1 MDVKGQRVLIFGDSL
16 TARSGAPVQVDITEG
31 TDRRSSSPGDLLA
44 SQLLAAGAAAARIN
58 ARVGRSAWNFWQRE
72 EAAKL
77 IAADLAWQPTIVF
90 VMLGTNDIGLNL
102 TKDRQAL
109 ERIRDAYAAGG
120 AQLVGIG
127 PPAFSVERLAEGSP
141 GVVAMHRKVFGPD
154 RVVDARPLSQDL
166 LEAPGRAGDRVH
178 FTAAGAAALAPRL
191 AAAIAGLPAAPRKG
205 APWKPLGIGFGLTLG
220 LGALIGGMVWVS
232 RRREQLGAA
241 DNLPAVRSPQ
251 EVQKAFEQLGW
262 QLQAVELNMET
273 GAAKIELKRFDGRL
287 LTLVRDSIGR
297 SSITSEYLE
306 AEHGH
311 VGYRRGDRIPWTSS
325 TYRLLSR
332 AKFGPEIGLRSVL
345 RLFANYVGDNALH
358 GDRLLAKQAVA
369 KLIPESTGESGQL
382 APPPSVKQLAAPAP
396 KPGSGWVSASDGKPP
411 KLVAIGKLYV
421 SPRKMGETIID
432 VREGRT
438 SYSKYEPIVV
448 SRLDSGDFYVMDG
461 HHRLLERITDGEK
474 KLPIVF
480 SNELPRIEHTGGAYA
495 AMLAVKQRAV
505 DLIRP

>member
-16 TARSGAPVQVDITEG
+16 TARSGASVQVDVTEG
-31 TDRRSSSPGDLLA
+31 IDRRSSSPGDLLA

-109 ERIRDAYAAGG
+109 ERIRDAYATSG

-127 PPAFSVERLAEGSP
+127 PPAFSVERLVEGSP

-154 RVVDARPLSQDL
+154 RVVDARPLSRDL
-166 LEAPGRAGDRVH
+166 LEAPGRAGDHVH

-232 RRREQLGAA
+232 RRREQL
-241 DNLPAVRSPQ
+241 
-251 EVQKAFEQLGW
+251 
-262 QLQAVELNMET
+262 
-273 GAAKIELKRFDGRL
+273 
-287 LTLVRDSIGR
+287 
-297 SSITSEYLE
+297 
-306 AEHGH
+306 
-311 VGYRRGDRIPWTSS
+311 
-325 TYRLLSR
+325 
-332 AKFGPEIGLRSVL
+332 
-345 RLFANYVGDNALH
+345 
-358 GDRLLAKQAVA
+358 
-369 KLIPESTGESGQL
+369 

-432 VREGRT
+432 VREGRI
-438 SYSKYEPIVV
+438 SHSKYEPIVV

-461 HHRLLERITDGEK
+461 HHRLLERINDGEK

-495 AMLAVKQRAV
+495 TMLAVKQRAV

>member
-16 TARSGAPVQVDITEG
+16 TARSGAPIQVDVTEG
-31 TDRRSSSPGDLLA
+31 IDRRSSSPGDLLA
-44 SQLLAAGAAAARIN
+44 SQLLAAGATAARIN

-127 PPAFSVERLAEGSP
+127 PPAFSVERLAEGLP
-141 GVVAMHRKVFGPD
+141 GIVAMHRKVFGPD

-241 DNLPAVRSPQ
+241 VEHQPHTTSHSFDAEFNERWVRGGCLTFAHALKRRFGRDATLIDIVEPETTQLWAYPGLPHHVAVSYRGLLWD
-251 EVQKAFEQLGW
+251 A
-262 QLQAVELNMET
+262 T
-273 GAAKIELKRFDGRL
+273 GAHTPNEMISIWRQQRNAPIQLEPHHAKRARELTRESV
-287 LTLVRDSIGR
+287 TL
-297 SSITSEYLE
+297 
-306 AEHGH
+306 
-311 VGYRRGDRIPWTSS
+311 RRVVES
-325 TYRLLSR
+325 
-332 AKFGPEIGLRSVL
+332 AV
-345 RLFANYVGDNALH
+345 
-358 GDRLLAKQAVA
+358 DRLIAQAPQAKP
-369 KLIPESTGESGQL
+369 I
-382 APPPSVKQLAAPAP
+382 LAAPAP

-421 SPRKMGETIID
+421 SPRKMEETITD
-432 VREGRT
+432 VREGRV
-438 SYSKYEPIVV
+438 SHSKYEPIVV

-461 HHRLLERITDGEK
+461 HHRLLERINDGEK

-480 SNELPRIEHTGGAYA
+480 SNELPRIEHTGGAYVS
-495 AMLAVKQRAV
+495 MLAVKQRAI
-505 DLIRP
+505 DLIRS